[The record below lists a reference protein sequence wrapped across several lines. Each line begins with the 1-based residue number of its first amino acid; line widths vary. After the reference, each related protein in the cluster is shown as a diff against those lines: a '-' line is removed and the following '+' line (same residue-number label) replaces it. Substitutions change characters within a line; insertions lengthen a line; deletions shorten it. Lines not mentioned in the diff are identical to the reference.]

1 MKVLHLVAGELSGGA
16 ARGAY
21 WLHKGQQIIGID
33 SYMVTNGRVS
43 NGDDSILELC
53 TSFWVVLNLLYF
65 QGSGIFHYC
74 FIHLECLGSNTG
86 FGGRY
91 YCCFYTRR

>member
-53 TSFWVVLNLLYF
+53 TSFWGRFKFTLFSRIGNFPLLLYPLRM
-65 QGSGIFHYC
+65 SWIFHYHSC
-74 FIHLECLGSNTG
+74 TLKV
-86 FGGRY
+86 
-91 YCCFYTRR
+91 